1 MLPWASPLEGLF
13 PWCRGHWSLH
23 RARCRS
29 TSSVLPGRAEA
40 RPFGCGVLGRRCL
53 LAEACQV
60 VFQFI
65 PRRGGA
71 GAPRGVQVRAPLTR
85 PPSWLAP
92 CPAGCPAGVRAPP
105 TRPAPAPEGVS
116 TPGADARYHIQWL
129 SASWSRGDPVALS
142 PTSLFEPEG
151 SSVETVPVR
160 GPSGSS
166 GAFHPRVSRSGSS
179 VPCPSGRPRP
189 AGAGGRVR
197 LVRRCA
203 RPKRW
208 RAVRSRGAWL
218 CDLSWFPRRPFVV
231 PEGASDR
238 VAASRLAPV
247 RGGVPRRSGHRGASI
262 AVARLSGVER
272 RPARLRRSLWCAA
285 RVQFGV
291 WRRLEGVTVCRRT
304 GPPFPSPGGEWVRL
318 VAVVPV
324 TTPIPF
330 SFGFLRIAPE
340 VAERWG
346 FG

>member
-60 VFQFI
+60 VFQFF

-71 GAPRGVQVRAPLTR
+71 GSPRGMQVRAPLTR

-92 CPAGCPAGVRAPP
+92 CPASCPAGVRAPP

-189 AGAGGRVR
+189 AEAGGRVR
-197 LVRRCA
+197 LPRRCA

-218 CDLSWFPRRPFVV
+218 CDLSWFPRRPLVFARRRF
-231 PEGASDR
+231 GSG
-238 VAASRLAPV
+238 
-247 RGGVPRRSGHRGASI
+247 GGVPACAGSRWGSSSIGAPRCFDRGREA
-262 AVARLSGVER
+262 
-272 RPARLRRSLWCAA
+272 
-285 RVQFGV
+285 F
-291 WRRLEGVTVCRRT
+291 WRRAPSSPPPSFPLVRREGAVRGVAETRRRD
-304 GPPFPSPGGEWVRL
+304 GVSSNGAAF
-318 VAVVPV
+318 PV
-324 TTPIPF
+324 T
-330 SFGFLRIAPE
+330 R
-340 VAERWG
+340 R
-346 FG
+346 